1 MRDSSGGRI
10 STYELTLNK
19 IRSISNHKEPYAPP
33 RREARLDLSLH
44 ESPGYRTVTNLL
56 FAYVPKLL
64 SHFIKLETYCK
75 SGFEHQRCD
84 FHERLGSILL
94 RSEVYAHPLMRD
106 SITGQLAE
114 LCGAA
119 EAELDMELTVL
130 SQDVTSMISRLN
142 SPGCS
147 LNCAFE
153 HALNICV
160 RQDITPHYGEPELKK
175 SDLAHLL
182 LFYGCSRHFIRRI
195 CNVHYRSSIMK
206 SASTAH
212 KSRRNKHDFLLCMGN
227 GYKAARIMLMLNHY
241 LVALRVHGGR
251 HPSPDYLSLREFMS
265 PARDAQVSLP
275 LAVGVYFAVM
285 VISRG
290 SYCSALRAA
299 PDQDFPSFED
309 FYEILGYALHGRC
322 TAVGCVNCNAC
333 YLEFS
338 DELVCSR
345 DLRRSR
351 CRGCPYCSCS
361 SCYELEDRP

>member
-33 RREARLDLSLH
+33 RREARLELSLH

-64 SHFIKLETYCK
+64 SHFIKLESYCK

-106 SITGQLAE
+106 SITGQLAGLSGTAEEALNVE
-114 LCGAA
+114 L
-119 EAELDMELTVL
+119 MKL
-130 SQDVTSMISRLN
+130 SRDVTSMINRLN
-142 SPGCS
+142 SPSCP

-182 LFYGCSRHFIRRI
+182 LLYGCSRHFVRRT

-206 SASTAH
+206 TALPQSR
-212 KSRRNKHDFLLCMGN
+212 SRRNKHDFLLCMGN
-227 GYKAARIMLMLNHY
+227 AHKAACIMLMLNHY
-241 LVALRVHGGR
+241 LMALRVHGGH
-251 HPSPDYLSLREFMS
+251 HPNPAYMSLHELMS
-265 PARDAQVSLP
+265 SSCGGQVSLP

-290 SYCSALRAA
+290 SCCSGLSAA
-299 PDQDFPSFED
+299 PDRDFPGFED
-309 FYEILGYALHGRC
+309 FHEILCHALHGRC
-322 TAVGCVNCNAC
+322 TAVGCINCNAC

-338 DELVCSR
+338 DDLLCSR
-345 DLRRSR
+345 DLRRSC
-351 CRGCPYCSCS
+351 CRGCPFCSCDAY
-361 SCYELEDRP
+361 YELEERA